1 MPEILKKA
9 NGDTDWNKFFMGFAV
24 ALVFV
29 MQSYSQ
35 LQHSQTRTEI
45 LDIHKTYKPRVEIKR
60 DMLVNT
66 ENIKAVLADIDRR
79 LLKLEEVK

>member
-1 MPEILKKA
+1 MPEILKKP

-29 MQSYSQ
+29 MQSYNQ
-35 LQHSQTRTEI
+35 LQQNQTRTEI
-45 LDIHKTYKPRVEIKR
+45 LDIHKTYKPRVEVNS